1 MHLNMDKTNEFTDL
15 LTQYARHKSLSP
27 ATIRTYRGVI
37 RRFCLDTGIEKIRD
51 VQLESLLEWR
61 LAVLSRSTDITWN
74 NYLRHMRALWTFAHD
89 IGLANNQ
96 EHYFKQLNWGKHRIR
111 RAKTLTP
118 NQLKMIRDYLA
129 LPDCG
134 YEPCWFWLMVVRFL
148 YGTGIRRRQ
157 LVELK
162 WKDIDLQNGMLF
174 LSSEGNK
181 TDIDRD
187 IPLSDGLVEQLREY
201 KQKAF
206 AIAPLSCKPEAQA
219 FNVTH
224 FNSRYTGDLM
234 NETQVSGFFKR
245 LSKRLGFK
253 ASSHRFRHT
262 MATEIAKTGKIKP
275 LQLILGH
282 SDVRTTMN
290 FYIHPDYDELRSLL
304 GGLNQF

>member
-1 MHLNMDKTNEFTDL
+1 MDSNNGFSNL
-15 LTQYARHKSLSP
+15 LTIYEKHKSLSS

-37 RRFCLDTGIEKIRD
+37 RRFCADTGIEDIKD
-51 VQLESLLEWR
+51 VKFETLLEWR
-61 LAVLSRSTDITWN
+61 LNVLSRSSDITWN
-74 NYLRHMRALWTFAHD
+74 NYLRHMRALWSFAHS
-89 IGLANNQ
+89 IGLIENQ
-96 EHYFKQLNWGKHRIR
+96 EHYFRQLNWGKHHIR
-111 RAKTLTP
+111 RAKTLSP
-118 NQLKMIRDYLA
+118 NQLQIIGDYLT

-134 YEPCWFWLMVVRFL
+134 FEPCWFWLMVVRFL

-162 WKDIDLQNGMLF
+162 WKDIDLNNGMLF
-174 LSSEGNK
+174 LSSEGSK
-181 TDIDRD
+181 TDVERD
-187 IPLSDGLVEQLREY
+187 MPLPEGLIEQLRQF

-206 AIAPLSCKPEAQA
+206 MINPASCKPEAQA
-219 FNVTH
+219 FNVTY
-224 FNSRYTGDLM
+224 FNPKYSGDVM

-245 LSKRLGFK
+245 LSKRVGFK

-290 FYIHPDYDELRSLL
+290 FYVHPDYDELKSLL